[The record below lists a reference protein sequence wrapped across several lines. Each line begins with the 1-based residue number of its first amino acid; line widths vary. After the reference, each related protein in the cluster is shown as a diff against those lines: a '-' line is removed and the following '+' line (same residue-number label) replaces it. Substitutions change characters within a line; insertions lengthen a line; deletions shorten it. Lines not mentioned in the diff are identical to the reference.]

1 MSEQQGQIEDSEA
14 DAAGDMAALAPRGH
28 AQSKRVLTID
38 GGGIRGT
45 FPAAFL
51 ANLEQDLEHPIG
63 RYFDLIAGTSTGGI
77 IAIGLALGMRAADIL
92 KLYEEQGP
100 AIFAQTRG
108 GLVGWL
114 GRQMRKGKWFVWG
127 PKYDAKPLE
136 GALTAV
142 FGKRLLGEAQTR
154 LMIPAW
160 HPKTQGVYIFKTA
173 HHERLKTDYRERA
186 VDAAMATAAAP
197 TFFRQH
203 ITANDVGLVDGGLW
217 ANNPTG
223 IAVVEAVATLGWP
236 ADRLKVLSVGCLED
250 IKVVREAYGAAR
262 LAPQLSSLFMAGQ
275 SHGSLG
281 IAHILTGDPHER
293 RAIYRIS
300 QPVPDGFYTLDNT
313 SRIRDL
319 KDRAF
324 AEARI
329 QKPILQPAFFDDPAA
344 QFQPEYRCSHDQT

>member
-1 MSEQQGQIEDSEA
+1 M
-14 DAAGDMAALAPRGH
+14 
-28 AQSKRVLTID
+28 KRILTID

-51 ANLEQDLEHPIG
+51 ANLEQDLDRPIG
-63 RYFDLIAGTSTGGI
+63 SYFDLISGTSTGGI
-77 IAIGLALGMRAADIL
+77 IAIGLALGLRAADIL

-100 AIFAQTRG
+100 AIFAQTRS
-108 GLVGWL
+108 GLPGWL
-114 GRQMRKGKWFVWG
+114 ARRYRWEKWLFWG
-127 PKYDAKPLE
+127 PKYNAAPLRT
-136 GALTAV
+136 ALTDV
-142 FGKRLLGEAQTR
+142 LGDRRLGEARTR

-173 HHERLKTDYRERA
+173 HHPRFRTDYRELA

-197 TFFRQH
+197 TYFAQH

-223 IAVVEAVATLGWP
+223 IAVVEAIATLCWP
-236 ADRLKVLSVGCLED
+236 ADQLKVLSIGCLED
-250 IKVVREAYGAAR
+250 IKEVGEAYGAAR
-262 LAPQLSSLFMAGQ
+262 LAPQLASLFMAGQ

-281 IAHILTGDPHER
+281 IAQILTGDPHER
-293 RAIYRIS
+293 RAIYRVS

-324 AEARI
+324 AEART
-329 QKPILQPAFFDDPAA
+329 QKPILQPEFFGAPADE
-344 QFQPEYRCSHDQT
+344 FVPEYR

>member
-1 MSEQQGQIEDSEA
+1 
-14 DAAGDMAALAPRGH
+14 MALR
-28 AQSKRVLTID
+28 RILTID

-45 FPAAFL
+45 FSAAFL
-51 ANLEQDLEHPIG
+51 ANLENDLDQPIG
-63 RYFDLIAGTSTGGI
+63 RYFDLISGTSTGGI
-77 IAIGLALGMRAADIL
+77 IAIGLALGLSAAEIL
-92 KLYEEQGP
+92 KLYEDKGP
-100 AIFAQTRG
+100 AIFAQTRS
-108 GLVGWL
+108 GLPAWL
-114 GRQMRKGKWFVWG
+114 SRRLRFGKWLVWG
-127 PKYDAKPLE
+127 PKYSAAPLRE
-136 GALTAV
+136 ALSEV
-142 FGKRLLGEAQTR
+142 LGDRRLGEARTR

-173 HHERLKTDYRERA
+173 HHPRFKTDYKELA

-197 TFFRQH
+197 TYFAQH

-236 ADRLKVLSVGCLED
+236 ASELKVLSIGCLED
-250 IKVVREAYGAAR
+250 IKVVQQAYGAAK
-262 LAPQLSSLFMAGQ
+262 LAPQLASLFMAGQ

-293 RAIYRIS
+293 KAIYRIS
-300 QPVPDGFYTLDNT
+300 QPVPDGFYTFDT
-313 SRIRDL
+313 TRRIRDL

-329 QKPILQPAFFDDPAA
+329 QRPILQPEFFSQPAEEFVPA
-344 QFQPEYRCSHDQT
+344 HR

>member
-1 MSEQQGQIEDSEA
+1 M
-14 DAAGDMAALAPRGH
+14 
-28 AQSKRVLTID
+28 KRILTID

-63 RYFDLIAGTSTGGI
+63 RYFDLISGTSTGGI
-77 IAIGLALGMRAADIL
+77 IAIGLALGMTATEIL
-92 KLYEEQGP
+92 ELYENKGP
-100 AIFAQTRG
+100 AIFAQMRSGLPGWLTRRFRG
-108 GLVGWL
+108 GRWL
-114 GRQMRKGKWFVWG
+114 FWG
-127 PKYDAKPLE
+127 PKYDAGPLRD
-136 GALTAV
+136 ALTEAL
-142 FGKRLLGEAQTR
+142 GQQRLGGARTR

-173 HHERLKTDYRERA
+173 HHPRLKTDYKELA

-197 TFFRQH
+197 TYFTQH
-203 ITANDVGLVDGGLW
+203 LTANDVGLIDGGLW

-223 IAVVEAVATLGWP
+223 IAVVEAIATLGWP
-236 ADRLKVLSVGCLED
+236 AQDLKVLSIGCLED

-262 LAPQLSSLFMAGQ
+262 LAPQLASLFMAGQ

-300 QPVPDGFYTLDNT
+300 QPAPDGFYALDNT
-313 SRIRDL
+313 RRIRDL

-324 AEARI
+324 AEART
-329 QKPILQPAFFDDPAA
+329 QRPILQPEFFGAPAEE
-344 QFQPEYRCSHDQT
+344 FVPEYR